1 MHTKYLEETF
11 FLDYNSPQIQ
21 DLISEFKSLDSEKE
35 KISGLYVKVRDSWRY
50 SPYHIGFTDKHY
62 QSSYMTTKAEA
73 HCVDKAILYVSGLRG
88 LKIPARLRLAKVSN
102 HIATER
108 LEAKLGSNEIAPHG
122 LVEVF
127 YNTKWVKCSPAFNK
141 ELCEMYKVEPLDF
154 NGEKDAIFQEYNRD
168 SDKFMEYLEDYGSFP
183 DVPLDF
189 IKDTFKKNYPSLY
202 KLYEGKEEIKI
213 S

>member
-1 MHTKYLEETF
+1 MQTEYLEETF
-11 FLDYNSPQIQ
+11 FFDYSSPQIQ
-21 DLISEFKSLDSEKE
+21 DVISEFKSLTSEKE
-35 KISGLYVKVRDSWRY
+35 KISGLYLKVRDSWRY
-50 SPYHIGFTDKHY
+50 NPYHIGFTNQHY
-62 QSSYMTTKAEA
+62 KSSYITSKTEA

-88 LKIPARLRLAKVSN
+88 LQIPARLRLAKVSN
-102 HIATER
+102 HIAVER

-127 YNTKWVKCSPAFNK
+127 YNGRWVKCSPAFNK

-154 NGEKDAIFQEYNRD
+154 SGEEDAVFQEYNRD
-168 SDKFMEYLEDYGSFP
+168 SEKFMEYLEDYGSFT

-189 IKDTFKKNYPSLY
+189 IKDTFKKSYPKLY
-202 KLYEGKEEIKI
+202 KLYKGKEEIRI